1 MRGLLPITAKNSG
14 ILACETCHKLI
25 VCDTVSEKGATCP
38 RCKRAIHVRKKNSLN
53 RTWALLVAALVLY
66 IPANLFPIMTLI
78 SFGRESRETILSG
91 IYQLF
96 LSDQWVIAI
105 VVLLA
110 SVFVPIFK
118 IAALAFLVISV
129 QMGLTWRPVFR
140 ARLYRFVEWIGRWS
154 MIDIFMISVLIALVK
169 LKALA
174 TIEAGP
180 GALAFAA
187 VVILTMYASKTF
199 DPRLMW
205 DRLEGEIDE

>member
-1 MRGLLPITAKNSG
+1 MTTLTLTAKNAG
-14 ILACETCHKLI
+14 VIACEVCHKL
-25 VCDTVSEKGATCP
+25 VDGKAFKENKLTCP
-38 RCKRAIHVRKKNSLN
+38 RCKGAMSPRKKDSLN
-53 RTWALLVAALVLY
+53 RTSALLVAALVLY

-78 SFGRESRETILSG
+78 SFGRENRETIVSG

-96 LSDQWVIAI
+96 LSDQWVIAV
-105 VVLLA
+105 VVLFA
-110 SVFVPIFK
+110 SVFVPVFK

-129 QMGLTWRPVFR
+129 QMGMTWRPVFR

-174 TIEAGP
+174 TVEAGP
-180 GALAFAA
+180 GAMAFAA
-187 VVILTMYASKTF
+187 VVILTIYASKTF

-205 DRLEGEIDE
+205 DQLEGKLDG